1 MQYTL
6 TPRRVIEKLRQ
17 AYFKPLAQRDR
28 QNRFEPLDMA
38 QVEERL
44 TRWGIALEPYRVN
57 WHGFEEFQRQHAGQF
72 GRWNGKI
79 EKQLEYFI
87 SRDLLDIQPDDCLI
101 DIGSWYSP
109 YPDLIR
115 REYGCTVYAQ
125 DLSYGQGIHGWQI
138 GGDAAALPLTDG
150 SVSKMALHCTF
161 EHFEGDTDTRFV
173 REVSR
178 VLAPGGRVV
187 IVPLYIHQDYTIWSD
202 PSLFASSRIQ
212 PDSGAK
218 VYLNVGWSNQFGRH
232 YSPEAL
238 RDRIARQAG
247 GLSFKVLQIANVP
260 DLDPR
265 CYVRFI
271 GLLDKKVHDS
281 ISGAAHNS
289 HKGTQP

>member
-1 MQYTL
+1 MQYTI
-6 TPRRVIEKLRQ
+6 TPRRVVEKLRQ
-17 AYFKPLAQRDR
+17 AYLKPLAQRDR
-28 QNRFEPLDMA
+28 KNRFEPLNMT
-38 QVEERL
+38 QVEDRL
-44 TRWGIALEPYRVN
+44 TRLGISVEPYLVN
-57 WHGFEEFQRQHAGQF
+57 WRGFEEFQRRHAGQF

-125 DLSYGQGIHGWQI
+125 DLSYRQGIHGWQI
-138 GGDAAALPLTDG
+138 GSDAAALPLTDG

-161 EHFEGDTDTRFV
+161 EHFEGDTDSRFV

-178 VLAPGGRVV
+178 VLDPRRGRVV
-187 IVPLYIHQDYTIWSD
+187 IVPLYIHQEYTIWSD

-212 PDSGAK
+212 PDPGAQ

-238 RDRIARQAG
+238 GDRVARQAG
-247 GLSFKVLQIANVP
+247 DLSFKVLQIANVP

-265 CYVRFI
+265 CYVRYV
-271 GLLDKKVHDS
+271 GLLDKRAREQTSSTVHGS
-281 ISGAAHNS
+281 TIGL
-289 HKGTQP
+289 